1 MEFVHGVSPADVDEE
16 GNLDIKSQ
24 KRSLEH
30 TEDQTEKTSLPDES
44 THQSNGAF
52 KYDKMKAVE
61 LDNRDS
67 PTEV

>member
-1 MEFVHGVSPADVDEE
+1 MEFVHGVSPA
-16 GNLDIKSQ
+16 
-24 KRSLEH
+24 
-30 TEDQTEKTSLPDES
+30 DES

-61 LDNRDS
+61 LDKRDS